1 MLNTSLLLGILF
13 FLSSYIAFAFWFY
26 ANVTKG
32 LFYDPH
38 SNRKLTFKLVANPI
52 NLYCILI
59 INIFGLLYVILMPES
74 LIIRVSYAIQ
84 ERSLNQKKIV
94 KN

>member
-1 MLNTSLLLGILF
+1 MLNASFLLGILF

-38 SNRKLTFKLVANPI
+38 SNGKLTLKFVANPI
-52 NLYCILI
+52 NLYAILI
-59 INIFGLLYVILMPES
+59 FNIFGLLYVILVPES
-74 LIIRVSYAIQ
+74 LGLTVFYATQ
-84 ERSLNQKKIV
+84 EMRSGQKSIAKS
-94 KN
+94 